1 MPRSAGARAVLGTTN
16 STSTSAEHALRPTR
30 LELSQLAFRAQAVL
44 EGQPKTAALYAQTTP
59 LVRGQPLQSC
69 LLAHDTFS
77 GHTAPIQQVWL
88 GQGPRSGG
96 RTAQRPGITLA
107 FGKYA

>member
-1 MPRSAGARAVLGTTN
+1 MRC
-16 STSTSAEHALRPTR
+16 ALPRPTYQTR
-30 LELSQLAFRAQAVL
+30 ALAARAFRAQAVL

-96 RTAQRPGITLA
+96 RTAQRPGIKLA